1 MKKQQSFFKSRLDSL
16 KYASN
21 GALLL
26 IKTESSIKVQVVL
39 AIVAIIA
46 GFYFDIS
53 STEWIIQILVIAL
66 VLSIEGLNTA
76 LEKLADYVQPEY
88 DTKIGLLKDIAAGAV
103 FFTAIAAILI
113 GCIIYI
119 PKIW

>member
-46 GFYFDIS
+46 GFYFNIS